1 MPIRTALCL
10 ALCLLASGIPA
21 KAANDMSLDTLFRTL
36 GPMTNDLARYDYLK
50 QAMPRLAPAD
60 RPIAV
65 QLLAG
70 VEDEL
75 GLYRQAILDFPLVP
89 RLPGNLPI
97 PQAGDWRA
105 ASAVDVVARL
115 AKDRRIVMVNEAH
128 HDAHTRELTLA
139 LLPRLRALGFTHFAA
154 EALGDRD
161 PALAKRGYPDTASG
175 SEYLHEPLY
184 GEIIRSAIRLGF
196 VIVPYDGDSTDTAS
210 RERQQARNLYQRVF
224 ARTPD
229 ARLFVHAGYAHI
241 DKGKGRLGKVKPMA
255 MQLQELTGLTALSVD
270 QVNFRDVHSRNEFDP
285 YHQLVAA
292 FHPQLPTALVDRA
305 TGKPWSASPGTYDV
319 SVLLPPS
326 LALAAGGDE
335 VHTAW
340 LSFGMSGI
348 AVEPPSSEPARPAW
362 LRLGG
367 QRHAHVVDGNMC
379 AKTFP
384 CVIEAH
390 YPGEPDNAT
399 AADRY
404 PFTKASAREPL
415 YLFPGSYRLRA
426 FDRNG
431 KTLGENRIVVAEA
444 GPAPGTSAV
453 PDPEP

>member
-1 MPIRTALCL
+1 MPIRTALGL
-10 ALCLLASGIPA
+10 ALCLLTPGILA
-21 KAANDMSLDTLFRTL
+21 KAPDMSLNTLFRTL
-36 GPMTNDLARYDYLK
+36 EPMTNDLARYDYLK

-75 GLYRQAILDFPLVP
+75 GMYKQAILDFPLIP
-89 RLPGNLPI
+89 RLPGNLSI
-97 PQAGDWRA
+97 PQASDWRA
-105 ASAVDVVARL
+105 ARAVDVVAEL
-115 AKDRRIVMVNEAH
+115 ARDRHIVMVNEAH

-154 EALGDRD
+154 EALGDHD
-161 PALAKRGYPDTASG
+161 PALMKRGYPDSTSG

-184 GEIIRSAIRLGF
+184 GEIIRTAIRLGF
-196 VIVPYDGDSTDTAS
+196 VIVPYDGDSTDTAA
-210 RERQQARNLYQRVF
+210 REREQARNLYQRVF
-224 ARTPD
+224 ASNPN

-255 MQLQELTGLTALSVD
+255 MQLQALTGLTPLSVD
-270 QVNFRDVHSRNEFDP
+270 QVNFRNVHSRNEFDP
-285 YHQLVAA
+285 YHQLVAS
-292 FHPQLPTALVDRA
+292 FHPQLPTALVNRE
-305 TGKPWSASPGTYDV
+305 TGKAWSVSPDTYDV

-326 LALAAGGDE
+326 LALAPGGDE

-348 AVEPPSSEPARPAW
+348 AVKPPSSDPIRPAW
-362 LRLGG
+362 LQLDGK
-367 QRHAHVVDGNMC
+367 RHAHFVDGSLC
-379 AKTFP
+379 GKTFP

-404 PFTKASAREPL
+404 LFTKPSMREPL
-415 YLFPGSYRLRA
+415 YLFPGRYRLRA
-426 FDRNG
+426 FDRHG
-431 KTLGENRIVVAEA
+431 KTLAENTIAVAEA
-444 GPAPGTSAV
+444 GTAPATSVLPGLRQ
-453 PDPEP
+453 

>member
-10 ALCLLASGIPA
+10 ALCLLAPGILA
-21 KAANDMSLDTLFRTL
+21 KGPDMSLDTLFRAL
-36 GPMTNDLARYDYLK
+36 EPMTNDLARYDHLK

-60 RPIAV
+60 RPIAA

-75 GLYRQAILDFPLVP
+75 GLYKQAILDFPLIP
-89 RLPGNLPI
+89 RLPANLPI
-97 PQAGDWRA
+97 PQASDWQAARA
-105 ASAVDVVARL
+105 TDVIVRL
-115 AKDRRIVMVNEAH
+115 AKDRHIVMVNEAH

-154 EALGDRD
+154 EALGDHD
-161 PALAKRGYPDTASG
+161 PALMKRGYPETASG

-184 GEIIRSAIRLGF
+184 GEIIRTAIRLGF
-196 VIVPYDGDSTDTAS
+196 IIVPYDGDSTDTAS

-224 ARTPD
+224 AKTPD

-255 MQLQELTGLTALSVD
+255 MQLQELTGLTSLSVD
-270 QVNFRDVHSRNEFDP
+270 QVNFRDVHSGNEFDP
-285 YHQLVAA
+285 YHQLVTA
-292 FHPQLPTALVDRA
+292 FQPQLPTALVNHK
-305 TGKPWSASPGTYDV
+305 TGKAWSAAPNEYDV

-326 LALAAGGDE
+326 LALAPGGDE

-340 LSFGMSGI
+340 LSFGMNGI
-348 AVEPPSSEPARPAW
+348 VVKPPSSDPTRPTW

-367 QRHAHVVDGNMC
+367 KRHAHFVDGSLC
-379 AKTFP
+379 GKTFP

-404 PFTKASAREPL
+404 LFTKPSTREPL
-415 YLFPGSYRLRA
+415 YLFPGRYRLRA
-426 FDRNG
+426 FDRDG
-431 KTLGENRIVVAEA
+431 KTLAENGIVIAEA
-444 GPAPGTSAV
+444 EPTPAVSTSSGLQQ
-453 PDPEP
+453 